1 MKKFFSHKI
10 AIGLLLLAGCI
21 SLAADKD
28 QSLQRPSLSAEY
40 AKWRA
45 HVLPSAAEQTA
56 RRIAWRASVL
66 HGLLDA
72 QKADKPV
79 MIFLMN
85 GHPLGCT

>member
-1 MKKFFSHKI
+1 MDNFISRKI
-10 AIGLLLLAGCI
+10 TAGLLLLAASLG
-21 SLAADKD
+21 LAADKD
-28 QSLQRPSLSAEY
+28 QRLQVPLSAEY
-40 AKWRA
+40 VKWRD

-56 RRIAWRASVL
+56 RKIAWRASVL

-72 QKADKPV
+72 QKTDKPV